1 MNLSNF
7 ERTEYIGLYKSK
19 TEHPLFGKKYVARFQ
34 LNKKRYLK
42 VLGYEK
48 ADGLTDLDAHNILV
62 DYKKSISEEDAEPS
76 TTSTTENKNKI
87 KSENKSESIKAKSQ
101 NTIDNNSNS
110 NDDNESKIVSN
121 SNKNSDDSRNDTTN
135 SDTITA
141 TDNNIQEN
149 RVSLDV
155 DTKMLETLAK
165 ENYELN
171 KLLGDYKTIDKNDF
185 KDGIQ
190 KIYDSNEM
198 KPYQIELIKMQKYLE
213 ASEKKMIILFEGRD
227 ASGKGGA
234 IRRMTRYMNSRNYRV
249 VALGK
254 PTETQ
259 KGQWFFQKYIEH
271 FPTSGEV
278 VLFDRSWYN
287 RAMVEPVFGFCTQ
300 EQYQIFMEDV
310 VSFERD
316 LVRQDVI
323 LIKLYFSV
331 SKDMQL
337 QRFESRRTNP
347 LKQWKLSE
355 VDLQAQEMWDQFS
368 EKKYEM
374 LKQTHSTSAPWHI
387 VRSDNKHKARMEA
400 IKIVLNSVDYP
411 DRNKSLCFDKNTKYN
426 ISVQQELS
434 RMRQKKDY

>member
-1 MNLSNF
+1 MNLRTFS
-7 ERTEYIGLYKSK
+7 RTEYVGLYKSK

-34 LNKKRYLK
+34 LNRKRYLK

-48 ADGLTDLDAHNILV
+48 ADNLTDLDAYNLLV
-62 DYKKSISEEDAEPS
+62 DYKKSISAS
-76 TTSTTENKNKI
+76 TTPRAAISTNNSKQNNKKPTVDTNKNVINNEVNNEI
-87 KSENKSESIKAKSQ
+87 KNEEINNLAL
-101 NTIDNNSNS
+101 DN
-110 NDDNESKIVSN
+110 
-121 SNKNSDDSRNDTTN
+121 
-135 SDTITA
+135 
-141 TDNNIQEN
+141 
-149 RVSLDV
+149 
-155 DTKMLETLAK
+155 LAK
-165 ENYELN
+165 ENYKLG
-171 KLLGDYKTIDKNDF
+171 KLLGDYKSIDETDF

-190 KIYDSNEM
+190 KIYDANEM

-213 ASEKKMIILFEGRD
+213 ESKKKMIVLFEGRD

-278 VLFDRSWYN
+278 ILFDRSWYN

-300 EQYQIFMEDV
+300 NQYQIFMEDV
-310 VSFERD
+310 VGFEHD
-316 LVRQDVI
+316 LVRQDII

-331 SKDMQL
+331 SKDMQM

-355 VDLQAQEMWDQFS
+355 VDLQAQDLWEEFS

-374 LKQTHSTSAPWHI
+374 LKKTHSDSAPWHI

-400 IKIVLNSVDYP
+400 IKIVLNSVNYP
-411 DRNKSLCFDKNTKYN
+411 DKNSSLNFDKDTKYN